1 MRQSVPVETLRTRL
15 GCRVEVRDG
24 TYLAFTEA
32 PDETLRAIIG
42 LEQEAY
48 HVRTEESGLDE
59 VFSEL
64 TRVTEG
70 GVLR

>member
-1 MRQSVPVETLRTRL
+1 M
-15 GCRVEVRDG
+15 RDG